1 MMKVKDL
8 IEQLQNEDP
17 EMLVLSGSLSPYHG
31 QPTRPLLDVFPGKN
45 RPDYFEAVKKKLEGR
60 YGDFDKFLLL

>member
-1 MMKVKDL
+1 MKVKDL

-17 EMLVLSGSLSPYHG
+17 EMLVFSATFLAHHGTLGLPMFLVFSGE
-31 QPTRPLLDVFPGKN
+31 N
-45 RPDYFEAVKKKLEGR
+45 RQDYFEQVKKKLEGR